1 MPITP
6 AEENSV
12 LECYAKFEAVKE
24 LLEDDISEDS
34 PSKSEFTNVST
45 NHPVF
50 KDLYLQVRVSQQKY
64 KCKFVP
70 GQVTEA
76 EFNSPGSSYRYN
88 DTWLLELKQT
98 FKKVNKDV
106 VNFLDNWAQPVDQNN
121 EEKIKVAVVEEISR
135 IVEKI
140 NLECFHVSSTL
151 DSTFKKLYSVTEI
164 NPNQSQVYT
173 NLQQQLVTV
182 IDQNVPSLFYA
193 LAQLDG
199 AQGHE
204 DVKKAQTQFSAFENK
219 EKARLYEL
227 IQLIAEK
234 TAFVSSPVS
243 HVSSP
248 KFESIHLKKVD
259 PPCFSGLEIDFPDF
273 YRKWNAIVGPA
284 NLPAEAEIDRLR
296 DSLPNNV
303 KEMLVGVTTVIKAWD
318 ILNKRF
324 GDKELIATK
333 LKAELKSLKFSEKL
347 DYERVIALVIK
358 VRSLVSRLES
368 MNASE
373 ALKYDGEFISAV
385 YFQLPDRQKCKWL
398 EYNKTTYS
406 DKWSALVAFLDIAHD
421 QAV

>member
-1 MPITP
+1 M
-6 AEENSV
+6 
-12 LECYAKFEAVKE
+12 
-24 LLEDDISEDS
+24 
-34 PSKSEFTNVST
+34 
-45 NHPVF
+45 
-50 KDLYLQVRVSQQKY
+50 
-64 KCKFVP
+64 
-70 GQVTEA
+70 
-76 EFNSPGSSYRYN
+76 
-88 DTWLLELKQT
+88 
-98 FKKVNKDV
+98 
-106 VNFLDNWAQPVDQNN
+106 
-121 EEKIKVAVVEEISR
+121 
-135 IVEKI
+135 
-140 NLECFHVSSTL
+140 
-151 DSTFKKLYSVTEI
+151 
-164 NPNQSQVYT
+164 
-173 NLQQQLVTV
+173 
-182 IDQNVPSLFYA
+182 
-193 LAQLDG
+193 
-199 AQGHE
+199 
-204 DVKKAQTQFSAFENK
+204 
-219 EKARLYEL
+219 
-227 IQLIAEK
+227 IAEK

-273 YRKWNAIVGPA
+273 YRKWNAIVCPA

-333 LKAELKSLKFSEKL
+333 LKAKLKSLKFSEKL

-406 DKWSALVAFLDIAHD
+406 DKWSALVAFLDIAYA